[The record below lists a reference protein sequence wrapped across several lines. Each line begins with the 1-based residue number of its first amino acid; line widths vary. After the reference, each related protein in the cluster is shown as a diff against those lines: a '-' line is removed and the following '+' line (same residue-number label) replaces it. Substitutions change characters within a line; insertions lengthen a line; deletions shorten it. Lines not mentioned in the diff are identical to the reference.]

1 MAEIYKNLPFSEYQK
16 IEAWRSH
23 DLMTLAQCGFRWANQ
38 SSLHETPAL
47 LEGRVQHTVFLELDS
62 FNGEFIIEP
71 DLNRRTKV
79 GKEQY
84 AEWAETIGDRTPI
97 KRALYE
103 TCMERRAAIEHL
115 VPKPEHDVELT
126 VVFDWLDQKCK
137 SRFDWHDGECVLD
150 LKTCRDASPRGFRRS
165 ISTFRYYQQA
175 AFYLTAARAA
185 GLRADRFWFLAQEKA
200 HPFPHQWYTLSGAA
214 IEYGDQQNE
223 QALAL
228 GLDIRGGAQAPRA
241 FNIEDDWV
249 EFDADDLF

>member
-1 MAEIYKNLPFSEYQK
+1 M
-16 IEAWRSH
+16 
-23 DLMTLAQCGFRWANQ
+23 
-38 SSLHETPAL
+38 
-47 LEGRVQHTVFLELDS
+47 
-62 FNGEFIIEP
+62 
-71 DLNRRTKV
+71 
-79 GKEQY
+79 
-84 AEWAETIGDRTPI
+84 
-97 KRALYE
+97 
-103 TCMERRAAIEHL
+103 
-115 VPKPEHDVELT
+115 
-126 VVFDWLDQKCK
+126 
-137 SRFDWHDGECVLD
+137 LD